1 MNITV
6 IGAGAWGTALAI
18 SLAANH
24 RVTLWGR
31 DAVQIAEMQTSRR
44 NQRYLPD
51 IWLPDYLELGSD
63 FSAALATAE
72 LAIIAVPTAA
82 LRSTLQQFA
91 SRFPLSNSLGETT
104 SHSTRM
110 PKTAAKSLV
119 IPQAGR
125 AQRGGRSRTNEKGIV
140 KFPGVVWVCKGFE
153 AKTSLLPHQVV
164 AEVLPEGCKC
174 AVLSGPSFAQEV
186 ARSLPTALTLA
197 SSDEEFARGTAQA
210 LHHAR
215 LRVYA
220 SSDVIGVEVGG
231 AVKNVMA
238 IASGI
243 CDGMGLGQNARAAL
257 ITRGLAEITRLGL
270 KLGGRPETL
279 GGLSGLGDLILTCT
293 GDMSRNRQ
301 VGLLL
306 AQQQDLTMILNK
318 LGHVAE
324 GVYTVLE
331 VHNLAQRLGVAM
343 PICDAVYRILYD
355 NMPAA
360 EMVAELLN
368 RTPNLEFNGG

>member
-1 MNITV
+1 MNITI

-24 RVTLWGR
+24 HVKLWGR
-31 DAVQIAEMQTSRR
+31 DAAQIAEMHTSRF
-44 NQRYLPD
+44 NQRYLSD
-51 IWLPDYLELGSD
+51 IPLPANLELSAD
-63 FSAALATAE
+63 FADALAGAG
-72 LAIIAVPTAA
+72 LAIIAVPTSG
-82 LRSTLQQFA
+82 LRSTLQQF
-91 SRFPLSNSLGETT
+91 PLSRQN
-104 SHSTRM
+104 
-110 PKTAAKSLV
+110 
-119 IPQAGR
+119 I
-125 AQRGGRSRTNEKGIV
+125 
-140 KFPGVVWVCKGFE
+140 GVVWVCKGFE
-153 AKTSLLPHQVV
+153 ASTSLLPHQVV
-164 AEVLPEGCKC
+164 AEVMPQGWRC

-186 ARSLPTALTLA
+186 ARGLPTALTLA
-197 SSDEEFARGTAQA
+197 SSDQEFARSTAQS

-215 LRVYA
+215 LRIYA

-306 AQQQDLTMILNK
+306 AQQQDLTNILNK

-324 GVYTVLE
+324 GVYTVRE
-331 VHNLAQRLGVAM
+331 VHRLAQSLGVAM
-343 PICDAVYRILYD
+343 PISDAVYRILYEH
-355 NMPAA
+355 MPAA

-368 RTPNLEFNGG
+368 RTPNLEFDSD